1 MRRECVRLGISFRR
15 GRLYLTA
22 AEMRSELASVQRMQ
36 LGSFMARGGGTP
48 VAGPGGAAERP
59 SNGMAADVVP
69 RGEGALSAVGER
81 AGQEASPGAR
91 VRGCLGKYTLRLLGQ
106 LRGKHARGSSSTRCV
121 PLLGKYA
128 SKLKKLEKGEAAKL
142 KKRLIE
148 KYKSGLEQGLNEKYA
163 CQLKERL
170 EQKHASEHETEL
182 QNTLWEM

>member
-15 GRLYLTA
+15 GKLYLTP
-22 AEMRSELASVQRMQ
+22 AEMRAELASVQRMQ
-36 LGSFMARGGGTP
+36 LGAFMARGGGTP

-81 AGQEASPGAR
+81 AGQEA
-91 VRGCLGKYTLRLLGQ
+91 YTLRRLGQ

-128 SKLKKLEKGEAAKL
+128 SKLKKLEKGEAAKV

-148 KYKSGLEQGLNEKYA
+148 KYKTGLEQGLKEKYA
-163 CQLKERL
+163 SQLKERL
-170 EQKHASEHETEL
+170 QQKHASEHETEL